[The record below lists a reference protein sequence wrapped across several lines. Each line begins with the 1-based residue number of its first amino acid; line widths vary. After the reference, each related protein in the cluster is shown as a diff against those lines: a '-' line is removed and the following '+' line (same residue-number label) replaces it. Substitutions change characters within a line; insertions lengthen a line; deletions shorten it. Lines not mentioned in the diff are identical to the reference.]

1 MKKFFTEVR
10 VIFGDTDA
18 MGIVYHSNYIRWFE
32 QGRTEFLRQ
41 IGYPYTE
48 LEKIPFWLPV
58 TFVHCAYKSPGRY
71 DDLLEIA
78 AWPEALTFAT
88 VTMAYE
94 IRRKET
100 GELLVTG
107 QTGHAITD
115 ANLKPI
121 RAKKVCPDLC
131 ALVLELIRG
140 NAREDA

>member
-1 MKKFFTEVR
+1 MQKFYSEAR

-18 MGIVYHSNYIRWFE
+18 MGIVYHNSYIRWFE

-41 IGYPYTE
+41 LGYPYSV
-48 LEKIPFWLPV
+48 LEKIPLWLPL
-58 TFVHCAYKSPGRY
+58 TYVHCEYKLPAVY

-78 AWPEALTFAT
+78 SWPEKLTFAT

-107 QTGHAITD
+107 STGHAITD
-115 ANLKPI
+115 DNLKPLKFK
-121 RAKKVCPDLC
+121 RVCPDLYQTITS
-131 ALVLELIRG
+131 LI
-140 NAREDA
+140 ES